1 MSWCARCKTFH
12 KLYALCPEESL
23 SDGNFRFGMFKF
35 DPPIFNLAPRD
46 TPQVYVPPPAASG
59 GEPASTNEPGADSR

>member
-12 KLYALCPEESL
+12 KLYAPCPEESL

-46 TPQVYVPPPAASG
+46 APQVYVPSPACCEESG
-59 GEPASTNEPGADSR
+59 STSEPGADHP